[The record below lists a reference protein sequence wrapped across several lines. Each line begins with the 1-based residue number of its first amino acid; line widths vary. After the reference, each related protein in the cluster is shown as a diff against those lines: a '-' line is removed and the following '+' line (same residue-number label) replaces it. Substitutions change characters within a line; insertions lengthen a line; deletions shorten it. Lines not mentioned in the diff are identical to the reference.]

1 MENRQMTKKQLAR
14 AAILRLLGFILV
26 MGLLLFGSA
35 GSFYYWQAWVFL
47 ILLGGL
53 AFFTGLY
60 LIRNDPVL
68 LERRMRYKER
78 QVVQKNVVL
87 TGFVYIG
94 LLFILPGL
102 NYRFGWSETPLW
114 AVILADIIIA
124 IGYMLLYRVL
134 RENSYASRVIE
145 VAEGQKVISSGPYAH
160 VRHPMYL
167 SVILIY
173 LATPVAL
180 GFWWVTL
187 PGLAIIPLLA
197 TRMRNEEAVLSNDL
211 PGYSDYL
218 KKVKYRLVPR
228 VW

>member
-1 MENRQMTKKQLAR
+1 MENRQMTKEQLAR

-87 TGFVYIG
+87 SGFVYIG

-102 NYRFGWSETPLW
+102 NYRFGWSETPVW

-124 IGYMLLYRVL
+124 IGYLLLYRVL

-145 VAEGQKVISSGPYAH
+145 VADGQKVISSGPYAH

-197 TRMRNEEAVLSNDL
+197 TRMRNEEAILSNDL
-211 PGYSDYL
+211 PGYGDYL

>member
-14 AAILRLLGFILV
+14 AAILRLLGFIFV